1 MGAKTAGPRIA
12 PNTEPKRT
20 YAIPRARRSGGY
32 MSPAAVRASSA
43 TPPAAPVSAMP
54 VITTAV
60 EPVRVASA
68 TSEQPSD
75 AITKPTAITG
85 TRPKWSIA
93 RPAGSAASPDDAR
106 KIAGPS
112 PSSPEIPVICT
123 NVIEFTAA
131 ASWKRHE
138 FTASAAASK
147 IVLRLTFRA
156 HAASVA
162 RNSAAPPWDGW
173 RTYGA
178 PSARSARRPTA
189 STRRPS
195 ATRSTNG
202 SPAAISAAVGR
213 RFEDATP
220 GRCGCVGTRFQSSTS
235 SAIPS
240 SASVRCTI
248 VALSSAGPVPVSCRS
263 EVNAI
268 PETLAPL

>member
-1 MGAKTAGPRIA
+1 M
-12 PNTEPKRT
+12 
-20 YAIPRARRSGGY
+20 PRARRSGGY

-54 VITTAV
+54 AITTAV
-60 EPVRVASA
+60 ESVRVASA

-75 AITKPTAITG
+75 AITNPPAITG
-85 TRPKWSIA
+85 TRPKRSIA
-93 RPAGSAASPDDAR
+93 RPAGQRGEAGRGEEDRRAEPEQPRDPGDLHERDRVHGRRELEEAR
-106 KIAGPS
+106 VHGERRGEQDRVALD
-112 PSSPEIPVICT
+112 VQ
-123 NVIEFTAA
+123 
-131 ASWKRHE
+131 R
-138 FTASAAASK
+138 
-147 IVLRLTFRA
+147 

-162 RNSAAPPWDGW
+162 RNSDAPPWDGW

-213 RFEDATP
+213 RFDDETP

-263 EVNAI
+263 EVNGI

>member
-1 MGAKTAGPRIA
+1 
-12 PNTEPKRT
+12 
-20 YAIPRARRSGGY
+20 

-75 AITKPTAITG
+75 AITKPTGDHRDAAEVIHRATG
-85 TRPKWSIA
+85 RQRGEPGRREEDRRAEPEQPRDPGDLHERDRVHGRRELEEA
-93 RPAGSAASPDDAR
+93 RVHGERRGEQDRVALDVQS
-106 KIAGPS
+106 
-112 PSSPEIPVICT
+112 
-123 NVIEFTAA
+123 
-131 ASWKRHE
+131 
-138 FTASAAASK
+138 
-147 IVLRLTFRA
+147 

-162 RNSAAPPWDGW
+162 RNSDAPPWDGW

-213 RFEDATP
+213 RFDDETP

>member
-1 MGAKTAGPRIA
+1 
-12 PNTEPKRT
+12 
-20 YAIPRARRSGGY
+20 
-32 MSPAAVRASSA
+32 MSPAAVRARSA
-43 TPPAAPVSAMP
+43 TPPAAPVNAMP
-54 VITTAV
+54 AITATV
-60 EPVRVASA
+60 ESMRVASA
-68 TSEQPSD
+68 TSEQPIA

-93 RPAGSAASPDDAR
+93 RPAGSAASPEDAR

-112 PSSPEIPVICT
+112 PSSPSIPVICT
-123 NVIEFTAA
+123 NV
-131 ASWKRHE
+131 
-138 FTASAAASK
+138 SALDRSSELEEARVDREGRREQDRVALD
-147 IVLRLTFRA
+147 VQR

-189 STRRPS
+189 RTRRPS
-195 ATRSTNG
+195 ATGSTNG
-202 SPAAISAAVGR
+202 RPAAISAAVGR
-213 RFEDATP
+213 RFDPETP
-220 GRCGCVGTRFQSSTS
+220 GRCGCVGTRFQSNTS
-235 SAIPS
+235 SAMPNS
-240 SASVRCTI
+240 SSVRWTI